1 MASAASPC
9 SGGPEHDESTLCRL
23 FLLSELN
30 THYLTLLFD
39 VFDIE
44 YM

>member
-1 MASAASPC
+1 MASVASTC
-9 SGGPEHDESTLCRL
+9 AGGLEHAEPSHHRL

-30 THYLTLLFD
+30 THIFD